1 MVDQPGMTE
10 LEDPEGIGSPE
21 DPKDPED
28 ESLGDPPLDTTLIR
42 TESRTVFEV
51 IRRIGQDNYI
61 MDPDFQ
67 RDFIWDERKQSKLI
81 ESVLMRIPLPVFYI
95 AENQDGRVVVVDG
108 LQRLSTF
115 RHFVE
120 GGLRLR
126 LPAQSEL
133 NNKKFADLP
142 ARLQNRIEDFNLS
155 LYIIDAKAPEQT
167 RLDIFERVN
176 SGVALSRQQMR
187 NCLYVGPATRFL
199 RDEAATDIFR
209 TATGNSLDSR
219 TMRDREFI
227 NRFCGFQ
234 LLSNSYRGDMDLF
247 LAETLRRMNLM
258 SDLEL
263 IELSEQLRTGLTN
276 NHSVFGRQA
285 FRKHSAG
292 QEKRN
297 VINASIWDVMSTG
310 LSRYNE
316 DTVIAHAHQL
326 QEAFFELL
334 SNPTFDDAIT
344 YGTNQW
350 RRVRRRF
357 TESEKMLCEVLG
369 A

>member
-1 MVDQPGMTE
+1 MVNPQSAAE
-10 LEDPEGIGSPE
+10 LEEIEGIGSPE
-21 DPKDPED
+21 DPKDAED
-28 ESLGDPPLDTTLIR
+28 EPLHEPPLDTTLIR
-42 TESRTVFEV
+42 TENRTIYEV
-51 IRRIGQDNYI
+51 IRRIKQDNYI

-67 RDFIWDERKQSKLI
+67 RDFIWDESKQSKLI

-95 AENQDGRVVVVDG
+95 AENEDGRVVVVDG

-120 GGLRLR
+120 GDLRLR
-126 LPAQSEL
+126 LPHQPEL
-133 NNKKFADLP
+133 HSKRFMDLS
-142 ARLQNRIEDFNLS
+142 AKLQNRIEDFNLS

-199 RDEAATDIFR
+199 RDEVATDIFQK
-209 TATGNSLDSR
+209 ATGSSLDSR

-234 LLSNSYRGDMDLF
+234 ILRDSYRGEMDLF
-247 LAETLRRMNLM
+247 LATTLKHMNRMSQPQLN
-258 SDLEL
+258 
-263 IELSEQLRTGLTN
+263 ELSGQLRMGLAN

-297 VINASIWDVMSTG
+297 VINASIWDVMTTG
-310 LSRYNE
+310 LSQYSE
-316 DTVIAHAHQL
+316 DTVNSRSHEL
-326 QEAFFELL
+326 REAFFELL
-334 SNPTFDDAIT
+334 RNPTFEDAIT

-357 TESEKMLCEVLG
+357 TESEKMLREVLG
-369 A
+369 D